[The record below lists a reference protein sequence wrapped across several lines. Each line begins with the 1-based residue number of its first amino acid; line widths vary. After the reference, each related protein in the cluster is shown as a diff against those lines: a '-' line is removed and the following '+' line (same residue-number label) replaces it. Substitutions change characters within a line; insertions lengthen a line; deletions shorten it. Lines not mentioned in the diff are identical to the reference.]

1 MNTAGALYISSAVVL
16 LVAASIKFAALRKN
30 PGDTLLR
37 AVSATLFVAALLFA
51 TAAPPMLALINKW
64 IGIPNVAAPI
74 VYGILTAFDGTAI
87 VLLIHWRGDEDA
99 SKLRRAS
106 RLCLAVY
113 GVAIVAIAVLFALGD
128 AHVERLRDLDTY
140 YASTPY
146 IREMILLYLAAH
158 TIAAVTM
165 GILCWRW
172 SRQVPG
178 ALRVGLLFIASGN
191 ALTFAYDFLKY
202 AAIVARWTGHN
213 LDWLSTNVAFTLAS
227 VSAFLVAAGFLIPPI
242 GQGANSRWRS
252 FQRYQLLQPL
262 WLEIRSQIPATSPE
276 PMPWWDPIDLRLMQ
290 RERDINDAVLRLC
303 PFFDGTVGAKVYQQA
318 IAQGHAPER
327 AQSEADAAVIARAV
341 IAKGD
346 PAAVPL
352 APEGRWT
359 LSSADS
365 TDLLVS
371 LSKALARSPLV
382 RSSRTSELVAT
393 AP

>member
-1 MNTAGALYISSAVVL
+1 MILF
-16 LVAASIKFAALRKN
+16 VAASIKFAALRKN
-30 PGDTLLR
+30 PGDILLR
-37 AVSATLFVAALLFA
+37 AVSASLFVASLLFA
-51 TAAPPMLALINKW
+51 TAAPPTLALINDW
-64 IGIPNVAAPI
+64 LGIPNIAAPI
-74 VYGILTAFDGTAI
+74 VYGILTAFDGSAI

-99 SKLRRAS
+99 CRLRRAT

-113 GVAIVAIAVLFALGD
+113 SAAIVAIAVLFSLGD

-158 TIAAVTM
+158 TVAAVTM
-165 GILCWRW
+165 AILCWSW

-191 ALTFAYDFLKY
+191 VLTFAYDALKY

-227 VSAFLVAAGFLIPPI
+227 ISAFLVAAGFLIPPI
-242 GQGANSRWRS
+242 GQGANSRWKS
-252 FQRYQLLQPL
+252 FQRYQMLQPL
-262 WLEIRSQIPATSPE
+262 WLEIRSEIPATSPQ
-276 PMPWWDPIDLRLMQ
+276 PMQWWEPIDLRLMQ
-290 RERDINDAVLRLC
+290 RERDINDALLRLG
-303 PFFDGTVGAKVYQQA
+303 PFFDNTVGAEIYRQA
-318 IAQGHAPER
+318 IAQEHAPER

-341 IAKGD
+341 LTKAD
-346 PAAVPL
+346 PAAAPL
-352 APEGRWT
+352 TPEGRWT
-359 LSSADS
+359 VSSADS

-382 RSSRTSELVAT
+382 RSSRTAELAAT
-393 AP
+393 PS